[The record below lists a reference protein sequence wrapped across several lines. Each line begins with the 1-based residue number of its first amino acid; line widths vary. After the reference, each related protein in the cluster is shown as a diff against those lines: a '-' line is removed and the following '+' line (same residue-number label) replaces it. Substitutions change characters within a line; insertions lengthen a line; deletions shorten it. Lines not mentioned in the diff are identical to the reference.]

1 MQCSPIIP
9 RLLSWRVGSSAFM
22 SSEHQTV
29 KMSIN
34 YRHNAM
40 VDGAKFQQNLR
51 FYRMV

>member
-9 RLLSWRVGSSAFM
+9 RLLSRRVGFLALM
-22 SSEHQTV
+22 NSEQQTV
-29 KMSIN
+29 KVSIEC
-34 YRHNAM
+34 RHNAM